1 MPQPIFAQPSSEADY
16 QSVLLAYRRA
26 ETGRK
31 KERLQI
37 VLLSLEGKTP
47 PQIAQLVQRHVYTVR
62 YWLHQFNCGGL
73 SALGDKPHPGRS
85 PQLTPS
91 QQRQTIDWVKAQLTT
106 RGRVT
111 CRQIAAWVKQT
122 FNQEIHPESLRRLL
136 HAHRC
141 SWQKAGKRDHRA
153 NEAEQ
158 RQFIEALHL
167 ILGAQSFVLPK
178 SSEKN
183 RATRYPVFFLRRS
196 DFSIKHQYHLH
207 LGGKRATADH

>member
-1 MPQPIFAQPSSEADY
+1 MPQPIFAQPSEEADY

-47 PQIAQLVQRHVYTVR
+47 PQIAPLVKRHVYTVR
-62 YWLHQFNCGGL
+62 YWLHQYNCGGL
-73 SALGDKPHPGRS
+73 AALGDKPHPGRT
-85 PQLTPS
+85 PLLTPS
-91 QQRQTIDWVKAQLTT
+91 QQQQTIDWVKAQLAT

-122 FNQEIHPESLRRLL
+122 FDPEIHPESLRRLL

-158 RQFIEALHL
+158 RQFIEELN
-167 ILGAQSFVLPK
+167 QRKTEQPDTRFFF
-178 SSEKN
+178 
-183 RATRYPVFFLRRS
+183 AT
-196 DFSIKHQYHLH
+196 K
-207 LGGKRATADH
+207 